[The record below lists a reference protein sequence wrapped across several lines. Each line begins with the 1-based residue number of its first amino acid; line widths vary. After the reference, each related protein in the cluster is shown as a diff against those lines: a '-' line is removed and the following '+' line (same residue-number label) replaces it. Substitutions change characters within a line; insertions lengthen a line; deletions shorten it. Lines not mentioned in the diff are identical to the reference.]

1 MLSLLIF
8 FDDYSCI
15 LIVGACLRPSL
26 RKVNVSP
33 AKLAFIIHI
42 VGNNLPS
49 FFPVS
54 SWVGVELGYIKGQ
67 YDALGMSENHG
78 AFSVFLRTIPYRFF
92 PLVAILMPLLSIM
105 TRRDFGPLLDAE
117 IEFLQENHEKS
128 SRGRDS
134 PRIVVWA

>member
-1 MLSLLIF
+1 MVAQKAASTRQRALFAAYMLSLLIF

-78 AFSVFLRTIPYRFF
+78 AFSVFPCAPFLIDSS
-92 PLVAILMPLLSIM
+92 PLL
-105 TRRDFGPLLDAE
+105 PY
-117 IEFLQENHEKS
+117 
-128 SRGRDS
+128 
-134 PRIVVWA
+134 